1 MLVLPQPLLQRRRR
15 QRVTVVQGRQQL
27 TSVGVQAL
35 RQVLRQRQRRRLC
48 GPPKRWRRGEAKMAE

>member
-1 MLVLPQPLLQRRRR
+1 MLVLSQPLLQRRR

-27 TSVGVQAL
+27 TSAGVQAL
-35 RQVLRQRQRRRLC
+35 RQVLRRRRQRRQLC